1 MPWWLVYYVG
11 NICEIKLFLSVL
23 TVLYFVGGIYLLC
36 EKRSASGFI
45 FSLILFAIT
54 MFLPNA
60 ETAIN
65 IYNSGN

>member
-11 NICEIKLFLSVL
+11 NICEIKMFLSVL

-45 FSLILFAIT
+45 FSLILFAI
-54 MFLPNA
+54 MILLPDAN
-60 ETAIN
+60 TAIN
-65 IYNSGN
+65 IYNSVN